1 MLADS
6 GIVEQLVGALVGD
19 GKRHCLSFADLPH
32 KGVVCA
38 IGKHLL
44 EDGEV
49 VDATGS
55 IFPLQLPKADEIGTL
70 DFGLRPEGQT
80 GAQSKEGTEED
91 FLHVILGVNDYG

>member
-1 MLADS
+1 M
-6 GIVEQLVGALVGD
+6 
-19 GKRHCLSFADLPH
+19 
-32 KGVVCA
+32 VCA

-55 IFPLQLPKADEIGTL
+55 IFPRQLPKADEIGTL